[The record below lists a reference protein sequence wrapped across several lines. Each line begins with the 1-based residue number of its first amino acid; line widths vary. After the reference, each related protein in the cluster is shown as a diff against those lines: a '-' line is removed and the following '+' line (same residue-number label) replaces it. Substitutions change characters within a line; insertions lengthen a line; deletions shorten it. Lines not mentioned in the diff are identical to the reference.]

1 MAEANQASPQVAS
14 GRRGKRRRSAIER
27 LLDENMAFMRDTVKS
42 HCRRGHA
49 LSDDNLR
56 IGPNG
61 QRICRACNAENQRAF
76 RIRQAAIKRSSR

>member
-1 MAEANQASPQVAS
+1 MVVTHA
-14 GRRGKRRRSAIER
+14 
-27 LLDENMAFMRDTVKS
+27 ENMAFMRDTVKS